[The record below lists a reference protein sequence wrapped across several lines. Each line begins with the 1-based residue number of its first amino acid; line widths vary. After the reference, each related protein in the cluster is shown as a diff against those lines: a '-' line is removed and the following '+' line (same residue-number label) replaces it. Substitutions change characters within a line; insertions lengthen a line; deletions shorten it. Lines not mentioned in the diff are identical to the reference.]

1 MLSVGMSVRIAYSGN
16 TEEECLNAKGIGTIL
31 SEKVRLE
38 LML

>member
-1 MLSVGMSVRIAYSGN
+1 MLSVGMSVRNAYSGKA
-16 TEEECLNAKGIGTIL
+16 EEERLNTKGIGNTF